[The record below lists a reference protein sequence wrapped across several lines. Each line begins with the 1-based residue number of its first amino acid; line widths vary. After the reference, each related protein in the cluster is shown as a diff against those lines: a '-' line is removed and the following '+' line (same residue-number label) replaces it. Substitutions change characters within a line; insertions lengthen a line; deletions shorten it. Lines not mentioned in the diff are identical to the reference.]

1 MLFLAIFPVYFN
13 RAKPILGNP
22 FYVRRQITC
31 SPKGELDSLILN
43 TNPILKKTNLLSYY
57 NLVNSNYVLKPN
69 LTKKER
75 ITLFK
80 YEDSI
85 GIFDADKKTVFQ
97 KTELENYFTENPSV
111 QKNIDSLFV
120 KLPENKNRI
129 DLRTEYDSYEYLIW
143 VYSKKYYNN
152 NFYIGSAEKVGYNS
166 YSKNIQPINYYSIQ
180 FSDINKNW
188 SYKILN

>member
-13 RAKPILGNP
+13 RAKPIIGNP
-22 FYVRRQITC
+22 FYIRRQITY

-57 NLVNSNYVLKPN
+57 NLVDSNYVLKPN
-69 LTKKER
+69 LRKKER

-85 GIFDADKKTVFQ
+85 GLFDTDKKTVFQ
-97 KTELENYFTENPSV
+97 KTVLENYFTENPSV

-143 VYSKKYYNN
+143 VYSKKYFNN
-152 NFYIGSAEKVGYNS
+152 MFYIGSSENVGYKS
-166 YSKNIQPINYYSIQ
+166 YSKNLKDSNFYSLQIT
-180 FSDINKNW
+180 DKNKYW

>member
-13 RAKPILGNP
+13 RAKPVIGNP
-22 FYVRRQITC
+22 FYIRRQITY

-43 TNPILKKTNLLSYY
+43 LNPSLKKTNLLSYY

-69 LTKKER
+69 LTKLER

-80 YEDSI
+80 FEDSI

-97 KTELENYFTENPSV
+97 KTELENYFTENPNI
-111 QKNIDSLFV
+111 QKNIGALFS
-120 KLPENKNRI
+120 KLPKNKNRI

-143 VYSKKYYNN
+143 VYSKKYFNN
-152 NFYIGSAEKVGYNS
+152 KFYIGSSENVGYKS
-166 YSKNIQPINYYSIQ
+166 YSKNLKDSNFYSLQIT
-180 FSDINKNW
+180 DKNKYC

>member
-1 MLFLAIFPVYFN
+1 MVFLAIFPVYFN

-22 FYVRRQITC
+22 FYVRRQITYL
-31 SPKGELDSLILN
+31 PKGELDSLIINLN
-43 TNPILKKTNLLSYY
+43 PRLKKINLSNYY

-69 LTKKER
+69 LTKLER
-75 ITLFK
+75 FTLFK

-85 GIFDADKKTVFQ
+85 GLFDADKKTVFQ

-111 QKNIDSLFV
+111 QKNIESLFE
-120 KLPENKNRI
+120 KLPKNKNRI

-143 VYSKKYYNN
+143 VYSKKYFNN
-152 NFYIGSAEKVGYNS
+152 KFYMGSSENVIYKS
-166 YSKNIQPINYYSIQ
+166 YSKNLKDSNFYSLQIT
-180 FSDINKNW
+180 DKNKYW